1 MLAKDGVREWSSFF
15 ISISNM
21 SPNTLEEFFKKV
33 EKYINYEN
41 VLEVEK
47 LKMVENQNMQ
57 KKWQG
62 QKMTSGLSWTKGQLI
77 ELVQSTIS
85 ILL

>member
-1 MLAKDGVREWSSFF
+1 
-15 ISISNM
+15 M
-21 SPNTLEEFFKKV
+21 SPNTLEEFFNRV

-57 KKWQG
+57 KK
-62 QKMTSGLSWTKGQLI
+62 
-77 ELVQSTIS
+77 
-85 ILL
+85 